1 MKRKSV
7 CPPVD
12 LVKLA
17 NETREI
23 LSWYPECREK
33 EKIKIF
39 LEGVDKRILLM

>member
-7 CPPVD
+7 DLPVD

-23 LSWYPECREK
+23 MDSYPECREK